1 MKVLTGRVVD
11 GKIDVGTD
19 LQEGSAVAVLAIEP
33 ESVVLSEAD
42 ERELADALAELRAG
56 NFIQGRELVAELKA
70 QILS

>member
-11 GKIDVGTD
+11 GKIEVGTD

-42 ERELADALAELRAG
+42 ERELA
-56 NFIQGRELVAELKA
+56 VARRPVPANRLK
-70 QILS
+70 SNP